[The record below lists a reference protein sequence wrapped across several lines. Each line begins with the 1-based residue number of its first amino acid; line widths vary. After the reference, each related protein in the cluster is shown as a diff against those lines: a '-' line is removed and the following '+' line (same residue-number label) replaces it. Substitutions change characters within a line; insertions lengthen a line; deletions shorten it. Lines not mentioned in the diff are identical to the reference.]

1 MSSRTIFLARLI
13 GLYSLIVSLAMMLH
27 GHDSILMV
35 EAIVRSSPLLFIA
48 GMLALIAG
56 LAIVLGHNI
65 WSGGALPV
73 VVTLVGWISLVKGA
87 LVLFLMPAGTAP
99 LLLVD
104 LGYEQLFYPY
114 TAISLVLGLY
124 LTYSSL
130 IKPIRRLP

>member
-1 MSSRTIFLARLI
+1 MSFRTIFLARLI
-13 GLYSLIVSLAMMLH
+13 GLYSLIISLAMMLH

-104 LGYEQLFYPY
+104 LRYEQLFYPY